1 MLLEMTDSVAER
13 VDCDG
18 VGPGLLELCPDVERN
33 QWLVLN
39 DEDRMTGEVALH
51 EASLARLSAIARDGR
66 LLDSGDALE
75 PSINPQNA
83 TSVMIGA

>member
-1 MLLEMTDSVAER
+1 MDY
-13 VDCDG
+13 DG
-18 VGPGLLELCPDVERN
+18 VGPSLRELCPDVQRD
-33 QWLVLN
+33 QWLVLD

-51 EASLARLSAIARDGR
+51 EASVARLSAIARDGR